1 MAFPYKRI
9 LCPVDFTENSIA
21 ALRSAAALAH
31 AFDGTAY
38 VLHVVPMIIQ
48 PTGMPVYVD
57 LYKSQ
62 EETAWAR
69 LRELAR
75 KYLSGAKY
83 ELLVQM
89 GDPAKTI
96 LLAEKK
102 VSPDLLVMT
111 THGRRGFSRFF
122 LGSVAEMV
130 VRESTCPVLTVR
142 PTATDKSLVG
152 SWMTAGP
159 VVATPDEKL
168 SSVESKMHK
177 GGFRTLP
184 VMKNGLLV
192 GIITDR
198 DIRAHVG
205 YLDHTEVDKAM
216 AETLITVT
224 PSMPVREAAR
234 LLRERKIGGLPV
246 LDEEGTLVGIIT
258 VSDVLKAL
266 TEEHEA

>member
-1 MAFPYKRI
+1 
-9 LCPVDFTENSIA
+9 
-21 ALRSAAALAH
+21 
-31 AFDGTAY
+31 
-38 VLHVVPMIIQ
+38 
-48 PTGMPVYVD
+48 
-57 LYKSQ
+57 
-62 EETAWAR
+62 
-69 LRELAR
+69 
-75 KYLSGAKY
+75 
-83 ELLVQM
+83 
-89 GDPAKTI
+89 
-96 LLAEKK
+96 
-102 VSPDLLVMT
+102 
-111 THGRRGFSRFF
+111 
-122 LGSVAEMV
+122 MV